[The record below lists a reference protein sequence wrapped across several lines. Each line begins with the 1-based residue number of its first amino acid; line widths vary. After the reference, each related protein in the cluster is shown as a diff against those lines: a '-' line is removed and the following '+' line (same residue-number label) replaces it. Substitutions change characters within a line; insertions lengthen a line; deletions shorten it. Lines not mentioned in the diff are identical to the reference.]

1 LGHESNV
8 MSGSSLAPVLSDRR
22 VWVFAAISVLC
33 AATGFILVPDRFALT
48 LVTDTGYWCVLAAF
62 VLFVRAL
69 GCTYRDDFARVRVS
83 GLRGFDWATL
93 AVVLVGGMVLI
104 VHESFGFKIVMDEVM
119 LAGTSMSMHF
129 DRNVITP
136 MRGGDIQGAFVILGG
151 NLDKR
156 QLFFPFLV
164 SILHD
169 LTGYR
174 VENVFVL
181 NGILTFVFLGLVN
194 AAGRKL
200 AGRQAG
206 WLGVALFAGLPLLAQ
221 NSTGGGF
228 ELLNLVMILA
238 TMLLG
243 ARYIER
249 RDDAS
254 FAAFC
259 LSAMLLTQ
267 VRYESAIFL
276 IPVAGIALWVWWREG
291 RANLPWPVMAIPP
304 LMIHCAL
311 HTRIFSITNSAW
323 QLQSKPEFTK
333 PFSVENVPK
342 NAVHALRFFF
352 GKPTDQPNSYVLS
365 ALGCIALIFFILL
378 ASKKLRSLSRE
389 TPVSVAN
396 VFFAAGFAVQ
406 LGLMMCYFWGQ
417 FDDAIIRRLS
427 LPTHLWMV
435 LAILAVLPQ
444 FPKPAV
450 IRTLFGIVV
459 LGILAQGVPS
469 MASHA
474 YNQEYLAGLET
485 AWRRQFIA
493 DQPRKDY
500 LVIDNDSILW
510 VAHQVSATTVDEAIK
525 RKEDLAFFM
534 RTHTYSSIFVFQRY
548 LIDADT
554 GKMTIRE
561 GDDLGPNYILEP
573 VRSERLLTLT
583 QTRISR
589 LVEIRDGQK
598 VLSKPEPDHVVPKDR
613 AEVEKARAAYLENFL
628 KRLP

>member
-1 LGHESNV
+1 MNGP
-8 MSGSSLAPVLSDRR
+8 SLAPVLSDRR
-22 VWVFAAISVLC
+22 LWLFVALSALC
-33 AATGFILVPDRFALT
+33 AATGFLLVPDRLALP
-48 LVTDTGYWCVLAAF
+48 LVTQTGYWCVLAAF
-62 VLFVRAL
+62 VLFVWALWRA
-69 GCTYRDDFARVRVS
+69 YREDLARVRAG
-83 GLRGFDWATL
+83 GLAGFDWASL
-93 AVVLVGGMVLI
+93 AVVAVGGTVLI

-164 SILHD
+164 SLLHD

-174 VENVFVL
+174 VENAFVL
-181 NGILTFVFLGLVN
+181 NGILSFIFLGLVN

-221 NSTGGGF
+221 NATGGGF

-249 RDDAS
+249 RDGAS
-254 FAAFC
+254 IAAFC
-259 LSAMLLTQ
+259 LSAMLMTQ
-267 VRYESAIFL
+267 VRYESGVFL
-276 IPVAGIALWVWWREG
+276 VPVAGIILWVWWREG
-291 RANLPWPVMAIPP
+291 RATLPWPVMAIPP

-311 HTRIFSITNSAW
+311 HTRIFTIRSTAW

-333 PFSVENVPK
+333 PFSLENVPK
-342 NAVHALRFFF
+342 NVVHALGFFF

-365 ALGCIALIFFILL
+365 ALGCVALAFFILL
-378 ASKKLRSLSRE
+378 VSKKVRALARE
-389 TPVSVAN
+389 TPVSAAN
-396 VFFAAGFAVQ
+396 VFFAAGFAAQ

-450 IRTLFGIVV
+450 IRTLFAVV
-459 LGILAQGVPS
+459 ILGILAQGVPS
-469 MASHA
+469 MAAHA

-500 LVIDNDSILW
+500 LVIDNDSVLW
-510 VAHQVSATTVDEAIK
+510 VAHRVSATTVDEAKK
-525 RKEDLAFFM
+525 RREDLAFFM
-534 RTHTYSSIFVFQRY
+534 RTHTYSNIFVFQRY

-554 GKMTIRE
+554 GRMTLRD
-561 GDDLGPNYILEP
+561 GDDLGPDYVLES
-573 VRSERLLTLT
+573 VRQERLLTLT
-583 QTRISR
+583 QTRLSR
-589 LVEIRDGQK
+589 LVEIRDGPK
-598 VLSKPEPDHVVPKDR
+598 AISNPGPDHVVPKDK
-613 AEVEKARAAYLENFL
+613 AEIEKARAAYLENFL